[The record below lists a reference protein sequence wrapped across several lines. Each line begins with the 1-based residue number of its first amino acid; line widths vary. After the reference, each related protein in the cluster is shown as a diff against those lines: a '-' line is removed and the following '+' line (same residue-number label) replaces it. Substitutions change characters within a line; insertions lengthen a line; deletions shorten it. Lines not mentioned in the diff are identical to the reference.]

1 MQLRPQDIVV
11 ALKLCANPAR
21 KIALVPMSVDLGIS
35 LSNTHAAMKRIAKSG
50 LLLIKDGY
58 EVLGQRN
65 LLEFIVHGLPY
76 VWPGEIGPITRGL
89 PTAHGAPPLREIIV
103 HGENDIL
110 VWPDA
115 EGKARGQSLK
125 PLIPSAAAAA
135 RRDPK
140 LYEFLALT
148 DAIRIG
154 RARERKLA
162 AEMLEDR
169 LIGHP
174 KAAKAAKAARR

>member
-11 ALKLCANPAR
+11 ALKLCANAGR
-21 KIALVPMSVDLGIS
+21 QSALVPMSVDLGIS
-35 LSNTHAAMKRIAKSG
+35 VSNTHNAMKRIARSG
-50 LLLIKDGY
+50 LLLIKDGR
-58 EVLGQRN
+58 EPIGQQA
-65 LLEFIVHGLPY
+65 LLEFLVHGLPY
-76 VWPGEIGPITRGL
+76 VWPAELGPVTRGL
-89 PTAHGAPPLREIIV
+89 PTAHGAPPLSGIIAHAPGDV
-103 HGENDIL
+103 L

-115 EGKARGQSLK
+115 EGKVRGQSLK

-140 LYEFLALT
+140 LYELLALA
-148 DAIRIG
+148 DALRVG

-169 LIGHP
+169 LIGPP
-174 KAAKAAKAARR
+174 KKAKAARR

>member
-11 ALKLCANPAR
+11 ALKLCANPGR
-21 KIALVPMSVDLGIS
+21 KIALVPMSVELGIS

-50 LLLIKDGY
+50 LLMIKDGY
-58 EVLGQRN
+58 DVIGQRN

-76 VWPGEIGPITRGL
+76 VWPGELGPVSRGM
-89 PTAHGAPPLREIIV
+89 PTAHGAPPLRDIIV
-103 HGENDIL
+103 HSEADVL

-125 PLIPSAAAAA
+125 PLILSAAAAA

-140 LYEFLALT
+140 LYEFLALV
-148 DAIRIG
+148 DALRIG
-154 RARERKLA
+154 RVRERKLA

-169 LIGHP
+169 LIARP
-174 KAAKAAKAARR
+174 KAVKAARR